1 MRASGLPKS
10 FVWVTRKPP
19 VLVERLSR
27 VSTTSERRLVW
38 SVSSWVASPR
48 LTATP
53 PPALRALF
61 WALIAAV
68 FLRALPV
75 LPSWVESERPR
86 TSIA

>member
-19 VLVERLSR
+19 VLVDRWSR

-38 SVSSWVASPR
+38 SVSSWVISSR
-48 LTATP
+48 LTAVP
-53 PPALRALF
+53 PPEFRAF

-68 FLRALPV
+68 FESAMPE
-75 LPSWVESERPR
+75 LPSWVEICRPR
-86 TSIA
+86 TSMP